1 MRQEVKSMK
10 NITINGQRCSVEDH
24 LTIIEAAKQNGIS
37 IPSLCYLEGVHRFGS
52 CRICVVEVEGA
63 KTLVPSCMTKV
74 AEGMVIHTN
83 SARVRKARKVLYE
96 LLLSDHSKD
105 CLSCKRNQSCELQQL
120 GKTLGVEATRFEGK
134 RSECVIDTSVS
145 ITRDMSKCIL
155 CRRCVTACGE
165 IQGVGV
171 INAQNRGFETVVSPA
186 MALPIGTVNCA
197 FCGQCT
203 VVCPVG
209 ALKET
214 DSIQKV
220 WDALNDKG
228 KRVVAQTAPAV
239 RVAIGEEFGYEP
251 GESCTGKLA
260 ASLRALGFD
269 DVFDTN
275 FTADLTILEEGT
287 ELLHRVKNLFSG
299 EEAVLPMIT
308 SCSPGWIKFVEHTYP
323 DCLTHLSSC
332 KSPHTMMGA
341 LVKSFYA
348 EKIKCDPKDIYMV
361 SIMPCTAKKC
371 EIERPEMSNDGM
383 QNVDAVLTTREL
395 ADMIRQMG
403 IDFKSLPDEEY
414 DNPLGMSTGA
424 ADIFGLTGGVMEA
437 ALRTVYELVTGR
449 ELPFDGLHVTPIVG
463 LDQVKEASVT
473 ITEPLEAYRFL
484 DGVTLR
490 LAVTSGLKGAEKLME
505 QVADGTSPYHFIEVM
520 GCPGG
525 CIMGGGQPRSA
536 DPNVREKRLSGLYTE
551 DESKTLRKSH
561 ENPFIVALYK
571 EYLEYPNSHKSHELL
586 HTHYVRRGKFN
597 EYTQE
602 RFDLGA
608 RPAEKKRDISTA
620 RKIGEVDSNAQE
632 SRHREE
638 LESVRVL
645 ALEAEN
651 TKLKGELA
659 DYAETVTILKNVI
672 QDYTALRKR

>member
-1 MRQEVKSMK
+1 MK
-10 NITINGQRCSVEDH
+10 YITINGKRCSVEDN

-37 IPSLCYLEGVHRFGS
+37 IPSLCYLGGVHQFGS

-63 KTLVPSCMTKV
+63 KTLMPSCMTQV

-83 SARVRKARKVLYE
+83 SARVRRARKVLYE

-105 CLSCKRNQSCELQQL
+105 CLSCKRNQSCELQEL

-134 RSECVIDTSVS
+134 RSDCVIDTSVS

-155 CRRCVTACGE
+155 CRRCVTVCNE
-165 IQGVGV
+165 IQGVGI
-171 INAQNRGFETVVSPA
+171 INAQNRGFKTVISPA
-186 MALPIGTVNCA
+186 MELPIGTVNCA

-220 WDALNDKG
+220 WDALNDKT
-228 KRVVAQTAPAV
+228 KRVVVQTAPAV

-251 GESCTGKLA
+251 GTHSTGKLA
-260 ASLRALGFD
+260 AALRALGFD

-287 ELLHRVKNLFSG
+287 ELLTRVKDALTG
-299 EEAVLPMIT
+299 GGATLPMIT
-308 SCSPGWIKFVEHTYP
+308 SCSPGWIKYVEHTYP
-323 DCLTHLSSC
+323 DSLAHLSTC

-341 LVKSFYA
+341 LVKTYYA
-348 EKIKCDPKDIYMV
+348 HKIKCDPKDIYVV
-361 SIMPCTAKKC
+361 SVMPCTAKKC
-371 EIERPEMSNDGM
+371 EIERPEMANDGLP
-383 QNVDAVLTTREL
+383 NVDAVLTTREL
-395 ADMIRQMG
+395 ANMIKEMG
-403 IDFKSLPDEEY
+403 IDFKSLPDEEF

-463 LDQVKEASVT
+463 LDQVKDASIT
-473 ITEPLEAYRFL
+473 IAEPLEAYRFL

-490 LAVTSGLKGAEKLME
+490 VAVTSGLKGAGKLME
-505 QVADGTSPYHFIEVM
+505 QVANGTSPYHFIEVM

-525 CIMGGGQPRSA
+525 CIMGGGQPRSS
-536 DPNVREKRLSGLYTE
+536 DPGVREKRLSGLYGV
-551 DESKTLRKSH
+551 DEAKTLRKSH
-561 ENPFIVALYK
+561 ENPFVAALYN

-602 RFDLGA
+602 RFVLGVTQ
-608 RPAEKKRDISTA
+608 AEKKRDTSA
-620 RKIGEVDSNAQE
+620 DRQIGHIE
-632 SRHREE
+632 SAAPEGRHAREE

-651 TKLKGELA
+651 IKLKGELA
-659 DYAETVTILKNVI
+659 DYTETVAILKNVI
-672 QDYTALRKR
+672 SDYTKQSK